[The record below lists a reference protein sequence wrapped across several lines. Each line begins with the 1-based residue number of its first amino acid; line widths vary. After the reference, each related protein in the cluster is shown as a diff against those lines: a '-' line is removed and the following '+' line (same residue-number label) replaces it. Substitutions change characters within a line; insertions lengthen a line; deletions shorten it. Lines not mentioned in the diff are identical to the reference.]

1 MARGVSKD
9 FIDLLFDDALSARR
23 RIIVSA
29 IVLAVLAALGTVMWL
44 PWGLAVHV
52 AAAGVGF
59 GVGWLVAAK
68 RVDTYEASLR
78 SHWNEWMRLAPAC
91 DTVADVGRKV
101 AGRRIANRAYTVAAI
116 LTLLWVAEL
125 IALALYF
132 MDTSSVLLSAVV
144 IGANGAVVG
153 ALLGHQIRLMT
164 WTRTFARSLAE
175 MMQDGELAVWGSR

>member
-9 FIDLLFDDALSARR
+9 FIDLLFDDALSARG

-29 IVLAVLAALGTVMWL
+29 IVLAVLAALGTIMWL
-44 PWGLAVHV
+44 PWGLGVHI
-52 AAAGVGF
+52 AATGLGF
-59 GVGWLVAAK
+59 GLGWLLAAK
-68 RVDTYEASLR
+68 RVDVHEASLR

-91 DTVADVGRKV
+91 DTVADVGHKV
-101 AGRRIANRAYTVAAI
+101 AGQRIANRAYAIAAI

-132 MDTSSVLLSAVV
+132 TDTASAVLSAIV
-144 IGANGAVVG
+144 ISANGLVAG

-175 MMQDGELAVWGSR
+175 MMRDGELAVWGSR